1 MKPSTLIRPVAGLGV
16 VGAIFMASA
25 MGLAFYTATA
35 GVGDGSTP
43 AIRVRYDDLNLTSA
57 SGVEVLRRRV
67 VQAAKKVC
75 GDYDAFDLPRFAR
88 YQRCVTE
95 ATDRALA
102 KVSVASRD
110 SQRSSQ

>member
-1 MKPSTLIRPVAGLGV
+1 MKPSTFIRPVAGLGV

-35 GVGDGSTP
+35 NVGDASSP
-43 AIRVRYDDLNLTSA
+43 AIRIRYDDLDLSSP
-57 SGVEVLRRRV
+57 SGIEVLRRRV
-67 VQAAKKVC
+67 VQAAKQVC
-75 GDYDAFDLPRFAR
+75 GDYDALDLPRFAR

-102 KVSVASRD
+102 KVGIMAND
-110 SQRSSQ
+110 SQRHSQ